1 MKIRKIIAA
10 AAAVL
15 FVSVLATGT
24 AMAGQWEF
32 TDFGSWRYVKDN
44 GQYAANEWI
53 TDTDGKWYC
62 FDKNG
67 YMYSEII
74 TPDGFYVDAN
84 GVWIPAEE
92 GGQSVKAYDRVL
104 TSAQFGMPTVYA
116 KYSED
121 FWGLMAFNA
130 ELSYGEPAEPDY
142 TANAYILADPN
153 AKVTYH
159 RTEIVGDYESFNY
172 VTDTYVL
179 KDWVNKRNG
188 SIRMLN
194 FKQDSN
200 GVITAITDGDAG

>member
-92 GGQSVKAYDRVL
+92 GGQSAKAYDRVL

-130 ELSYGEPAEPDY
+130 AMPISW
-142 TANAYILADPN
+142 
-153 AKVTYH
+153 
-159 RTEIVGDYESFNY
+159 R
-172 VTDTYVL
+172 
-179 KDWVNKRNG
+179 
-188 SIRMLN
+188 IRMRR
-194 FKQDSN
+194 SA
-200 GVITAITDGDAG
+200 ITARRSSGTMRASTM

>member
-92 GGQSVKAYDRVL
+92 GGQSAKAYDRVL

-121 FWGLMAFNA
+121 
-130 ELSYGEPAEPDY
+130 
-142 TANAYILADPN
+142 YILADPN
-153 AKVTYH
+153 AKVSYH
-159 RTEIVGDYESFNY
+159 RTEIIGDYESFNY

-188 SIRMLN
+188 SVRMLN